1 MDQRTK
7 LTVLHDSSGFTDFS
21 NEAQDFRRDA
31 VTIDFVDQDHLY
43 IGYHKPINAFYVMLN
58 AVNATPGLLAFEYY
72 NGTAWEEL
80 VVSDD
85 TKVLTRSG
93 FVTWER
99 VEDSAATEINN
110 CELHWVRIRFDGD
123 APDIVIQ
130 AINIIFADD
139 NDVYAEEPAL
149 IDPAF
154 YPNGQTSYIL
164 QHVAAKNKIMA
175 ELRKLKY
182 VKQTEDGQE
191 NINEWDILDI
201 YEMRQAACYYAIC
214 QIYFNFSDDPEDQYW
229 AKYKTYE
236 YKFEETFG
244 LGRLRIDINDDG
256 KVDEAEKRPIKAMTW
271 SR

>member
-7 LTVLHDSSGFTDFS
+7 LTILHSAPAFTDYS
-21 NEAQDFRRDA
+21 ADAQDFMRDEFA
-31 VTIDFVDQDHLY
+31 IDFADQDHLY
-43 IGYHKPINAFYVMLN
+43 IGYHKPINAFYVQLN
-58 AVNATPGLLAFEYY
+58 AINTTLNEVVFEYY
-72 NGTAWEEL
+72 NGTSWSEL
-80 VVSDD
+80 DVADD
-85 TKVLTRSG
+85 TKVLSRSG

-99 VEDSAATEINN
+99 LEDSASFEVDSKD
-110 CELHWVRIRFDGD
+110 LHWVRIRFDGVTTG
-123 APDIVIQ
+123 VIFQ
-130 AINIIFADD
+130 AINLIFADD

-182 VKQTEDGQE
+182 VKVTEDGQE

-201 YEMRQAACYYAIC
+201 YEMRQAACYYAIG
-214 QIYFNFSDDPEDQYW
+214 QIYFNFSDDPDDQYW

-244 LGRLRIDINDDG
+244 LGRLRIDVDDDG
-256 KVDEAEKRPIKAMTW
+256 KVDEAEKRPIKSMSW